1 LSDKL
6 NESKLT
12 LYQTDHYF
20 SSITIVEYATKKQLL
35 LLTLGLHFVDFRI
48 TWIHVK
54 FWQEW
59 EISMGKWRKIVA
71 WLMDRYSMVN
81 GEIYET
87 FSIHCWPDS
96 KCVGWMCLSLTTKE
110 KRKKFFFV
118 CNWWPQKEKR
128 KKFFFFFTKK
138 EEEKVIYV
146 YLLPYH
152 KRL

>member
-1 LSDKL
+1 MNINWPYIRKITTLAQLQLLSMHQK
-6 NESKLT
+6 N
-12 LYQTDHYF
+12 
-20 SSITIVEYATKKQLL
+20 QLL

-81 GEIYET
+81 GEIYEI

-96 KCVGWMCLSLTTKE
+96 NCVGWMCLSLTTKE
-110 KRKKFFFV
+110 KRKKFFFLCV
-118 CNWWPQKEKR
+118 IGGLI
-128 KKFFFFFTKK
+128 KKKGKSFFFFDKK
-138 EEEKVIYV
+138 RRRKS
-146 YLLPYH
+146 YLCILAT
-152 KRL
+152 LS